1 MHRTAMTTPGA
12 MSTQYASTGRLATR
26 RGVWGPG
33 PEGIAPTDVL
43 RETVVGTAPHAVVE
57 IGCGTGL
64 LARSIIDALPWVT
77 YLAMDLSPAMVESTA
92 SLGVPAV
99 VAAAHAIP
107 VPDQSCDVAVA
118 AWMLYHVPD
127 LECVLTELRRV
138 LRPGGTLVV
147 ATNGESHLAG
157 LLREAGGEPLV
168 TQFTSE
174 VAGPLLRHHFDEVT
188 QRDIETRASFDDHAA
203 AAAYLATFDEGLAR
217 ALPHFD
223 GPRSYAGHTAILT
236 AR

>member
-1 MHRTAMTTPGA
+1 MHRTEMTTPDA

-33 PEGIAPTDVL
+33 PEGVSPTDVL
-43 RETVVGTAPHAVVE
+43 RQTVVDAAPHSVVE
-57 IGCGTGL
+57 IGCGTGH
-64 LARSIIDALPWVT
+64 LARSILDALPEVT
-77 YLAMDLSPAMVESTA
+77 YLATDLSRAMVESTA
-92 SLGVPAV
+92 AVGVPAV
-99 VAAAHAIP
+99 VAAAHELP

-127 LECVLTELRRV
+127 LETVLTELRRV

-174 VAGPLLRHHFDEVT
+174 VAGPLLRRHFGDVA

-203 AAAYLATFDEGLAR
+203 AAAYLATFDEGLAG
-217 ALPHFD
+217 ALPPFD

>member
-1 MHRTAMTTPGA
+1 MHRTEMTTPDA

-33 PEGIAPTDVL
+33 PEGVSPTDVL
-43 RETVVGTAPHAVVE
+43 RDTIIDAAPHTVVE
-57 IGCGTGL
+57 IGCGTGH
-64 LARSIIDALPWVT
+64 LARSILDALPEAT
-77 YLAMDLSPAMVESTA
+77 YLATDLSPAMVESTA

-99 VAAAHAIP
+99 VAAAHELP

-127 LECVLTELRRV
+127 LEAVLTELRRV

-147 ATNGESHLAG
+147 ATNGQSHLAG

-174 VAGPLLRHHFDEVT
+174 VAGPLLRRHFGDVA

-203 AAAYLATFDEGLAR
+203 ATAYLATFDEDLAR
-217 ALPHFD
+217 SLPPFD
-223 GPRSYAGHTAILT
+223 GPRSYAGHATILT